1 MANLAALSRRPDGD
15 SAPEGL
21 EPLRVVAF
29 VDGQNLFHCARAAF
43 GRPAPDYDPAALAR
57 AICERQGWRL
67 EQTRFYTGFPDA
79 RDNPHWNHFWI
90 AKAAQMG
97 RKGVHVFMRPLRYRT
112 RTFRLGDGRTQEV
125 REGHENGIDVRI
137 AIDLVRLAQRRRFDL
152 ALVFSQDQDLS
163 EAATELRLI
172 AAEQGRTV
180 RMASAFPVGP
190 SGSGARGIDRTEW
203 IRIDRA
209 LYEACLDPRDYRPRR
224 GR

>member
-1 MANLAALSRRPDGD
+1 MTQRRWLGR
-15 SAPEGL
+15 SA
-21 EPLRVVAF
+21 
-29 VDGQNLFHCARAAF
+29 DDRA
-43 GRPAPDYDPAALAR
+43 GGWNRPASTPASR
-57 AICERQGWRL
+57 
-67 EQTRFYTGFPDA
+67 T

-125 REGHENGIDVRI
+125 REGHEKGIDVRI